1 MNIYELQANKLNLA
15 SQCSDQVQLVALQL
29 SLFNTT
35 SYNQQVI
42 CILNLK
48 SEDIDKVL
56 CHNLSFSQ
64 SFIIVHAYN
73 HHVDWANLIYNHCIL
88 NGETKYLKDF
98 ITVNRLTPSLVQD
111 CVRRQVN
118 YYFKKFCFLP
128 F

>member
-1 MNIYELQANKLNLA
+1 M
-15 SQCSDQVQLVALQL
+15 
-29 SLFNTT
+29 

-48 SEDIDKVL
+48 PGDIDKVL

-64 SFIIVHAYN
+64 AFVVIHAYN
-73 HHVDWANLIYNHCIL
+73 HHVDWANLIYSHCIL

-98 ITVNRLTPSLVQD
+98 IAVNKLTPGLVRN

-118 YYFKKFCFLP
+118 YCFKEIIYFWTFLSILIIINFIIGTDWKKALLIL
-128 F
+128 

>member
-1 MNIYELQANKLNLA
+1 M
-15 SQCSDQVQLVALQL
+15 
-29 SLFNTT
+29 
-35 SYNQQVI
+35 
-42 CILNLK
+42 
-48 SEDIDKVL
+48 

-98 ITVNRLTPSLVQD
+98 ITVNKLTPGLVQD

-118 YYFKKFCFLP
+118 YYFKKFCKSLTILIIIY
-128 F
+128 